1 MEINFYNAQQAHT
14 ELRNLWEK
22 LKPLLTAGHQ
32 YKMTIKQMTRSL
44 PQNAMFHAIIGQIA
58 EQAQHMGAQWDADS
72 WKRFLVDQWAQDTRH
87 EPGRVVPSLDGKRIV
102 QLGRQTR
109 EFTKDEASEF
119 TDWLL
124 AWCVENGVEI
134 EEANKTQSV

>member
-1 MEINFYNAQQAHT
+1 MDINLYNAQQGHT
-14 ELRNLWEK
+14 ELRNLWDK
-22 LKPLLTAGHQ
+22 LKPSLLSGGQ
-32 YKMTIKQMTRSL
+32 YKLTVKQLPRSL
-44 PQNAMFHAIIGQIA
+44 PQNSMFHAIIGQVAKQA
-58 EQAQHMGAQWDADS
+58 EHMGAQWDAES

-87 EPGRVVPSLDGKRIV
+87 EPGRVVPSLDGKRVV

-124 AWCVENGVEI
+124 AWCSENGVEI
-134 EEANKTQSV
+134 EETHET

>member
-1 MEINFYNAQQAHT
+1 MEINLYNPQQAHT
-14 ELRNLWEK
+14 ELRNLWDK
-22 LKPLLTAGHQ
+22 LKPALVGGQQFKITL
-32 YKMTIKQMTRSL
+32 KQMTRSL
-44 PQNAMFHAIIGQIA
+44 PQNAMYHAIINQVA
-58 EQAQHMGAQWDADS
+58 KQAQHMGAQWDADS
-72 WKRFLVDQWAQDTRH
+72 WKRFLVDQWAQDTKH

-124 AWCVENGVEI
+124 AWCVEKGIEI
-134 EEANKTQSV
+134 EETHEAKSV